1 MNFWDGCSHFFDL
14 PAQLTKTGKGMKIFN
29 FWVFHPILIQE
40 LILPENWCGRSLKW
54 LLVLRPQVLA
64 ATGSGATGSAAT
76 GSAAKNS
83 RPIGLITFLTNQP
96 DQPNLY
102 FFNLVYV

>member
-1 MNFWDGCSHFFDL
+1 M
-14 PAQLTKTGKGMKIFN
+14 
-29 FWVFHPILIQE
+29 
-40 LILPENWCGRSLKW
+40 
-54 LLVLRPQVLA
+54 VLA

-96 DQPNLY
+96 DQPKPTNSTKFQLMCFSSNVDKIWY
-102 FFNLVYV
+102 GG